1 MSEETP
7 TDKQSTRDA
16 VGRFLPGCA
25 PGPGNPHAR
34 RVARIR
40 AALFRAV
47 TPADILVAV
56 KALMKQAREG
66 DRLAL
71 AELLDRTIGKAV
83 ASDVEERLARLE
95 EAINGSGK

>member
-1 MSEETP
+1 
-7 TDKQSTRDA
+7 
-16 VGRFLPGCA
+16 
-25 PGPGNPHAR
+25 
-34 RVARIR
+34 
-40 AALFRAV
+40 V